1 MLITTGLKNQ
11 GHIYVKFLNKIA
23 LCQCQKTLQT
33 IIGRMWWFGHRSSN
47 WSWRASSVD
56 CLPPLTCH
64 QFVVATASLD
74 LWINCYCSAQIVPN
88 SSMSVY
94 KVFWLLTLWQF
105 EIWYKNFF
113 VCLVRKSWRHLW
125 PNCVR
130 SSSTDSNF
138 KYFLFGWWMIDRT
151 SLSQYYILWVWTL
164 EGFWKCYFPHTP
176 NKLGNF

>member
-1 MLITTGLKNQ
+1 MYVRKLCRLSLEECGDLGIVVAIDYLIL
-11 GHIYVKFLNKIA
+11 
-23 LCQCQKTLQT
+23 KTLKCGLFT
-33 IIGRMWWFGHRSSN
+33 PSNLSSIC
-47 WSWRASSVD
+47 SSQSR
-56 CLPPLTCH
+56 L
-64 QFVVATASLD
+64 VAFQD
-74 LWINCYCSAQIVPN
+74 QWINCYCSAQIVPN

-125 PNCVR
+125 PNCVW

-164 EGFWKCYFPHTP
+164 KGFWRCHFPHTP